1 MKRNKDD
8 AMIIAERINQIL
20 EVLVKTLARSQEHID
35 SHLIENLESFTK

>member
-8 AMIIAERINQIL
+8 ARIIAERINQIL
-20 EVLVKTLARSQEHID
+20 VLLARPPEHID